1 VDDHGCGEPDEHRGD
16 GEPVPPQQSPR
27 STPHPRR
34 DQRPGTGHERRA
46 GPSAFGASSA
56 GTRAVGAVGAV
67 GQWARA
73 RGGTVGQVRCRPAPR
88 TDPVGC
94 AGLCAHAC
102 TLGIARP
109 CRCRIRA
116 TCGHDDGRR
125 PWGRRPCA
133 ETALTQE
140 PDEPDDVEAF
150 DELDDPEA
158 LDEPDELD
166 EPEVLEPEVLEDEPD
181 VLELSLDE
189 LVLLEAE
196 AGFDEPE
203 DDPDDF
209 FELLSVR

>member
-1 VDDHGCGEPDEHRGD
+1 M
-16 GEPVPPQQSPR
+16 
-27 STPHPRR
+27 
-34 DQRPGTGHERRA
+34 
-46 GPSAFGASSA
+46 
-56 GTRAVGAVGAV
+56 
-67 GQWARA
+67 GQGARA
-73 RGGTVGQVRCRPAPR
+73 RGGTVGQVSYRPAPR
-88 TDPVGC
+88 TDPVWC

-102 TLGIARP
+102 TLGIVRP
-109 CRCRIRA
+109 SRCRARA
-116 TCGHDDGRR
+116 ACGHDDGRR

-133 ETALTQE
+133 ETALGQE

-158 LDEPDELD
+158 LDEP
-166 EPEVLEPEVLEDEPD
+166 EVLEPEVLEDEAD

>member
-1 VDDHGCGEPDEHRGD
+1 ML
-16 GEPVPPQQSPR
+16 S
-27 STPHPRR
+27 
-34 DQRPGTGHERRA
+34 
-46 GPSAFGASSA
+46 
-56 GTRAVGAVGAV
+56 
-67 GQWARA
+67 
-73 RGGTVGQVRCRPAPR
+73 
-88 TDPVGC
+88 
-94 AGLCAHAC
+94 
-102 TLGIARP
+102 
-109 CRCRIRA
+109 
-116 TCGHDDGRR
+116 
-125 PWGRRPCA
+125 
-133 ETALTQE
+133 QE

-166 EPEVLEPEVLEDEPD
+166 EPEVLEDEPD